1 MHYSQEVTPPEKF
14 GIVEAGVYRSNAL
27 YEINIPFLK
36 QLEIKTVLYLSP
48 DTPVRAIKAFFDE
61 NNINFIE
68 LGIRALQ
75 PKLTWKPVSEELIKE
90 GLEIV
95 LNVTNH
101 PIVIICSTGIHQ
113 TGTLVACL
121 RRLQNWNITSIL
133 DEYKRYAGTHT
144 RYFNEQFIELFDVDL
159 VTLPTKMPKWFIEQ
173 QKMMLEEQQQE
184 NETIIKIDELKSQ
197 PVGISSV
204 TASHSPM
211 PIDKRK
217 HRHSIHVAS
226 LGEDK
231 DKKK

>member
-1 MHYSQEVTPPEKF
+1 VNTSLKNFED
-14 GIVEAGVYRSNAL
+14 
-27 YEINIPFLK
+27 IPFLK
-36 QLEIKTVLYLSP
+36 QLQLKTVLYLSP

-113 TGTLVACL
+113 TGTLAACL
-121 RRLQNWNITSIL
+121 RRLQSWNITSIL

-159 VTLPTKMPKWFIEQ
+159 VTLPPNMPKWFIEQ

-184 NETIIKIDELKSQ
+184 NDTIIKIDELKS
-197 PVGISSV
+197 PSVGISSV
-204 TASHSPM
+204 TATHSPM
-211 PIDKRK
+211 DKRK
-217 HRHSIHVAS
+217 RHSIHFAS
-226 LGEDK
+226 LGEDT
-231 DKKK
+231 DKKNDKS